1 MANSDKGFNIEIV
14 TPQKL
19 YFSGEVVSVTA
30 PGEEGQFQILKNHA
44 PLLSSLKTGKVKLAL
59 DKATDLYESNEHDS
73 AYSNEAKQRSQDII
87 DTARDEAK
95 KILNEANGIIREIKG
110 YPKTQDN

>member
-1 MANSDKGFNIEIV
+1 MANSDNGFNIEIV

-59 DKATDLYESNEHDS
+59 ADRTEQSFSISDGFLEVSGNKA
-73 AYSNEAKQRSQDII
+73 
-87 DTARDEAK
+87 
-95 KILNEANGIIREIKG
+95 ILLTETIS
-110 YPKTQDN
+110 